1 MTRGDDTIEDKI
13 KHIDETHGIYT
24 MIVTIDCLVIGV
36 RWKGHPSWYFQEE
49 DKRKSIRARWKG
61 AGMGDYECTNC
72 WEVVSGGDKYN
83 FCPWCGA
90 YMKA

>member
-1 MTRGDDTIEDKI
+1 MSKHQEYCCGCKYDDPNDRQYRLPCHRCEMEGDN
-13 KHIDETHGIYT
+13 
-24 MIVTIDCLVIGV
+24 
-36 RWKGHPSWYFQEE
+36 PSWYFQEE

-90 YMKA
+90 YMRA